1 MRVRFAR
8 YNDGVLMEKARMA
21 AIQPKASEA
30 APATGALILIAEDA
44 PEIAEILAAYLARS
58 GMRSV
63 HAADGARALEL
74 HLSLKP
80 DLVLLDI
87 QMPQVSGWQV
97 LAQIRQRDNTPVIL
111 LTALDQDVDKL
122 TGLRIGA
129 DDYVV
134 KPFNPAEVVARVE
147 AVLRR
152 SLPREEREDR
162 RILRVPPFVIDF
174 EQHEVVAE
182 IEGAS
187 HTLVLTLTEFKLLA
201 QLARAPRR
209 VFSRAELLATCLPEG
224 DTLERTVDSH
234 VSKLR
239 KKLEDLG
246 LAGIP
251 VSIRGVGY
259 RFQQGG

>member
-1 MRVRFAR
+1 MRILLVEDDAMIGEAVQTLLRGEGHAVDWAR
-8 YNDGVLMEKARMA
+8 DGLQADA
-21 AIQPKASEA
+21 ALCPG
-30 APATGALILIAEDA
+30 PGGGHGYD
-44 PEIAEILAAYLARS
+44 
-58 GMRSV
+58 M
-63 HAADGARALEL
+63 
-74 HLSLKP
+74 
-80 DLVLLDI
+80 VLLDLGLPG
-87 QMPQVSGWQV
+87 QDGLQV
-97 LAQIRQRDNTPVIL
+97 LRRLRGRRDRTPVL
-111 LTALDQDVDKL
+111 VATARDAVRDRIAGLDA
-122 TGLRIGA
+122 GA

-162 RILRVPPFVIDF
+162 RILRAPPFVIDF

-182 IEGAS
+182 IEGVS

>member
-1 MRVRFAR
+1 
-8 YNDGVLMEKARMA
+8 MEIERMSGTAMTAGDA
-21 AIQPKASEA
+21 ALAGTVPG
-30 APATGALILIAEDA
+30 TNCLVLIAEDA

-74 HLSLKP
+74 HLALKP

-87 QMPQVSGWQV
+87 QMPQISGWQV
-97 LAQIRQRDNTPVIL
+97 LSQIRQRGNTPVIM

-134 KPFNPAEVVARVE
+134 KPFNPAEVVARVQ

-152 SLPREEREDR
+152 SLPREERDER
-162 RILRVPPFVIDF
+162 RILRVAPFVIDF
-174 EQHEVVAE
+174 DQHEAMVE
-182 IEGAS
+182 INGCS
-187 HTLVLTLTEFKLLA
+187 RTLALTLTEFRLLA

-209 VFSRAELLATCLPEG
+209 VFSRGELLTACLPEG

-246 LAGIP
+246 IDGVP

-259 RFQQGG
+259 RFHQGL

>member
-1 MRVRFAR
+1 
-8 YNDGVLMEKARMA
+8 MA
-21 AIQPKASEA
+21 APQLGLDEGTAVQ
-30 APATGALILIAEDA
+30 GALILIAEDA
-44 PEIAEILAAYLARS
+44 TEIAEILAAYLARS

-63 HAADGARALEL
+63 HAADGAKALEL

-87 QMPQVSGWQV
+87 QMPLVNGWQV
-97 LAQIRQRDNTPVIL
+97 LAQIRQRGHTPVIL

-152 SLPREEREDR
+152 SLPRDARDDR

-182 IEGAS
+182 IEGVR

-246 LAGIP
+246 LTGIP
-251 VSIRGVGY
+251 LSIRGVGY
-259 RFQQGG
+259 RFGAGS

>member
-1 MRVRFAR
+1 MEREAMSDKTTPSA
-8 YNDGVLMEKARMA
+8 NIADSGV
-21 AIQPKASEA
+21 
-30 APATGALILIAEDA
+30 LILIAEDA
-44 PEIAEILAAYLARS
+44 PEIAEILAAYLARN

-63 HAADGARALEL
+63 HASDGARALEM
-74 HLSLKP
+74 HLALKP

-87 QMPQVSGWQV
+87 QMPQVNGWQV
-97 LAQIRQRDNTPVIL
+97 LSQIRQRGDTPVIL

-152 SLPREEREDR
+152 SQPREDRDLR
-162 RILRVPPFVIDF
+162 RILRAPPFVIDF
-174 EQHEVVAE
+174 EQHEAVAE
-182 IEGAS
+182 IDGTT

-209 VFSRAELLATCLPEG
+209 VFTRAELLTSCLPEG

-234 VSKLR
+234 VSKL
-239 KKLEDLG
+239 EDLG
-246 LAGIP
+246 IAGIP

-259 RFQQGG
+259 RFQQGS